1 MPNEMVQW
9 GEEFFWRR
17 GAELRSGLLPDDD
30 ARTSVVQSGFEPCLL
45 AVIRLSMSGPTDSR
59 TTSGWFRGT
68 LARAG
73 HLPRAVE
80 LASAIGDG
88 PEQSEELYAL
98 VNAAAEAGDL
108 HSAQALAESIPLRGP
123 QDRAMVDLVAAWARA
138 GDRDRA
144 AALAERIRYPHNW
157 GTAWAGLAKAVLAR
171 GDTVG
176 ARGFAA
182 RADDEVRSFV
192 FDGTGEVLA
201 VLVEVAAATG
211 DRARA
216 AELAD
221 RVEDFARSRHR
232 NSGPRPPSLAAV
244 LAWEARNGDL
254 DRIDALLRPSP
265 RPPAADGPALC
276 GWVPGAS
283 AAPDGTRTGTSPE
296 DPEDLDGTGAE
307 EAGQARVSAA
317 GSFLKARD
325 MARVLDALA
334 ETTDHDV
341 ALALADRAERLLD
354 TALASDRALLTT
366 SVSRLLARLG
376 QVERAMAVVGPG
388 NPGHRAAQQALVV
401 EQLAHYGR
409 TDRAEALARAITD
422 DETRARALITVVR
435 EIARR
440 GDPDRAEGLVQVIT
454 DDWARGEALVAVVR
468 ELARRGDRERAE
480 ALTRSVV
487 HRATRA
493 RALAGL
499 AELSEPSCARRLAAQ
514 VVLLDGWAAA
524 LPVLER
530 IAPRA
535 VAVVADQL
543 TL

>member
-1 MPNEMVQW
+1 MPNKMVQW

-17 GAELRSGLLPDDD
+17 GVELRSGLVPDNDMG
-30 ARTSVVQSGFEPCLL
+30 TSVVQRGFEPCLL
-45 AVIRLSMSGPTDSR
+45 AVIRLSMSSSTDSR
-59 TTSGWFRGT
+59 TTSGWFRET
-68 LARAG
+68 LARTG

-80 LASAIGDG
+80 LASAISDG
-88 PEQSEELYAL
+88 LQQGEELYAL
-98 VNAAAEAGDL
+98 VNAAADAGDL
-108 HSAQALAESIPLRGP
+108 HSAQALAESIPLRGA

-144 AALAERIRYPHNW
+144 AALAEQIRYPHNW
-157 GTAWAGLAKAVLAR
+157 GAAWAGLAKAVLAR

-182 RADDEVRSFV
+182 RADDEVRSYV

-211 DRARA
+211 DRAWA
-216 AELAD
+216 AALAD

-232 NSGPRPPSLAAV
+232 NTGSRPPALAAV
-244 LAWEARNGDL
+244 LAWEAQNGDL

-283 AAPDGTRTGTSPE
+283 AALDGPRTGTSPE
-296 DPEDLDGTGAE
+296 EPDDLGGTGGE
-307 EAGQARVSAA
+307 EAEQARVPAA
-317 GSFLKARD
+317 GPFLRARD
-325 MARVLDALA
+325 MARLLDALA
-334 ETTDHDV
+334 GTTDHDV

-354 TALASDRALLTT
+354 TGLASDRALLVT

-376 QVERAMAVVGPG
+376 QVERAMAVVGPVD
-388 NPGHRAAQQALVV
+388 PRHRAAQQAMIV
-401 EQLAHYGR
+401 EQLARHGC
-409 TDRAEALARAITD
+409 TDRAEALARAIAD
-422 DETRARALITVVR
+422 DETRARALITLVR
-435 EIARR
+435 ELARR
-440 GDPDRAEGLVQVIT
+440 GDPDRAEGLVHVIT
-454 DDWARGEALVAVVR
+454 DEWARGEARVAVVR

-499 AELSEPSCARRLAAQ
+499 AELSEPSRARRLAAQ
-514 VVLLDGWAAA
+514 VVLLDGWTAA

>member
-68 LARAG
+68 LARTG

-123 QDRAMVDLVAAWARA
+123 HDRAMVDLVAAWARA

-182 RADDEVRSFV
+182 RADDEVRSYV

-232 NSGPRPPSLAAV
+232 NAGPRPPALAAV

-265 RPPAADGPALC
+265 RPPAADGPAL
-276 GWVPGAS
+276 G
-283 AAPDGTRTGTSPE
+283 
-296 DPEDLDGTGAE
+296 GTGAE
-307 EAGQARVSAA
+307 EVGQARVPAA

-325 MARVLDALA
+325 LARVLDALA

-376 QVERAMAVVGPG
+376 QVERAMAVVGPV

-422 DETRARALITVVR
+422 DETRARALIIVVR